1 MRKGFCF
8 FTNESSGPLGP
19 TALRIV
25 TAVLQSPQWQTRPV
39 HHNRCTGLAMYK
51 ARWRKARPELGVLE
65 WRNRVSLSSSSGMS
79 NAAIPPP
86 VPY

>member
-51 ARWRKARPELGVLE
+51 PASAAFRLDIENLPPDPALGDSQV
-65 WRNRVSLSSSSGMS
+65 NSF
-79 NAAIPPP
+79 
-86 VPY
+86 

>member
-51 ARWRKARPELGVLE
+51 PRFG
-65 WRNRVSLSSSSGMS
+65 G
-79 NAAIPPP
+79 P
-86 VPY
+86 VISDRAF